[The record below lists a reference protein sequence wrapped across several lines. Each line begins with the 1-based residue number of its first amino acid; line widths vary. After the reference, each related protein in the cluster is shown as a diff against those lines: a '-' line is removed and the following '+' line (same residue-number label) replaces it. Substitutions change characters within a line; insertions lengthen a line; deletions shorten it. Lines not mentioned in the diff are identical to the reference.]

1 MRAVHIR
8 FLMLM
13 TALLLA
19 SCDAVNLPKACRTEG
34 AMRDLI
40 SARADVKQTETA
52 VIHARML
59 RPSSDTGI
67 ARPPDFEPDPAAA
80 RAVRALG
87 QARKKLGEA
96 AARCRDR

>member
-8 FLMLM
+8 FLVLM
-13 TALLLA
+13 TVLLLA
-19 SCDAVNLPKACRTEG
+19 SCDAADMPKACRTEAG
-34 AMRDLI
+34 LRDLI
-40 SARADVKQTETA
+40 SARADVKQAETT

-67 ARPPDFEPDPAAA
+67 ARPPDFEPDPVAA

-87 QARKKLGEA
+87 QARKKLRDA
-96 AARCRDR
+96 AARCRDG